1 MEYILVFLS
10 IATFIIALILFIK
23 VSVATKKT
31 DNETL
36 KNDITTQLNLFN
48 NAMSASQKQSADIQ
62 NAGLN
67 QLTKQL
73 TESQNTLQKT
83 ISEIFRGF
91 DERSINS
98 QTSNERKLEAIR
110 ETVETRLKDL
120 QKDNNEKLDK
130 MRDTVDEKLQKT
142 LESRIGE
149 SFKIVSD
156 RLEQVYK
163 SLGEMQNLA
172 AGVGDLKKVLSNVKT
187 RGVLGE
193 IQLGSILE
201 DILIPEQYEK
211 NKITKPGSTNF
222 VEYAVRLPGDDDG
235 PVYLP
240 IDAKFPA
247 DAYTNLVDAYDSG
260 NPETVADASKVLE
273 TRIKAFA
280 KDIKDK
286 YIYPPDTTDF
296 GIMFLPTEGLY
307 SEVVKSGMI
316 EKIQRDY
323 NVVIAGP
330 TTMAALL
337 NSLQMG
343 FKTLAI
349 QKRSGEVWTVLQ
361 AVKTEFDKFGDVLEK
376 AQAKLLGASDEID
389 KLVGTRTKQIKRKLK
404 EVSQLSDTEAIKI
417 LDDFDE

>member
-1 MEYILVFLS
+1 MEYFLVFLS
-10 IATFIIALILFIK
+10 IATFIIALVLFIK
-23 VSVATKKT
+23 VSVMTKNY
-31 DNETL
+31 DNESL

-48 NAMSASQKQSADIQ
+48 NTMSASQKQSADIQ
-62 NAGLN
+62 SAALN

-83 ISEIFRGF
+83 ISDIFRGF
-91 DERSINS
+91 DERSVNS
-98 QTSNERKLEAIR
+98 QASNERKLEAIR
-110 ETVETRLKDL
+110 ETVEVRLKDL
-120 QKDNNEKLDK
+120 QNDNNEKLDK

-142 LESRIGE
+142 LETRIGE

-172 AGVGDLKKVLSNVKT
+172 TGVGDLKKVLSNVKT

-211 NKITKPGSTNF
+211 NKITKPGSTHF
-222 VEYAVRLPGDDDG
+222 VEYAVRLPGDESG

-260 NPETVADASKVLE
+260 NPDAVSDASKVLDA
-273 TRIKAFA
+273 RIKSFA
-280 KDIKDK
+280 KDIKEK

-307 SEVVKSGMI
+307 SEVVKRGMI
-316 EKIQRDY
+316 EKIQHDY

-376 AQAKLLGASDEID
+376 AQAKLMGASDEID
-389 KLVGTRTKQIKRKLK
+389 KLVGTRTKQIMRKLK
-404 EVSQLSDTEAIKI
+404 DVSQLSDTETIKI